1 MSPVSASTGF
11 AGFLAHQGLD
21 KQGLQPRKPVV
32 AEVRNLA
39 EEHNLVGVRNPLEGH
54 NQEVVAAAEGQI
66 QSVTGVHILVEVV
79 VVEGHILVVAE
90 EHILTVGAVVGEHIL
105 VVVGEHI
112 LVVAGEH
119 ILAVVGV
126 HNRFVV
132 VYIRV
137 AAGVHKSVAA
147 GVYILVDLGYS
158 LAAVVE
164 EQRILVVVV
173 LDPIVDR
180 NILVVEVRSLVVGP
194 FVLQVKQCN
203 LAVKVLAQ
211 AAGQCILVEGP
222 GFVVPGFVLI
232 EDL

>member
-1 MSPVSASTGF
+1 MSPVSASTDF

-39 EEHNLVGVRNPLEGH
+39 EEHNLVGVRNPLEAH
-54 NQEVVAAAEGQI
+54 IQEVVAAAGGQI
-66 QSVTGVHILVEVV
+66 QLVTGVHILVEVV
-79 VVEGHILVVAE
+79 VVEEHILVVAE
-90 EHILTVGAVVGEHIL
+90 GHILTVGAVAGEHIL

-112 LVVAGEH
+112 PAVA
-119 ILAVVGV
+119 GV
-126 HNRFVV
+126 HNRVAE

-158 LAAVVE
+158 LVAVVE
-164 EQRILVVVV
+164 EQRILVAVV

-180 NILVVEVRSLVVGP
+180 NILVVEVRNLVVGL

-203 LAVKVLAQ
+203 LAVKVLVR

-222 GFVVPGFVLI
+222 GFVVPGFVLV